1 MNDKAYH
8 IRERFPD
15 KSDNIALLL
24 VMDPEFR
31 AMCEDY
37 DDCINALQYWDRSEV
52 PEAASRVAEYRNL
65 VRELEEEIIQAL
77 AALQP

>member
-24 VMDPEFR
+24 VMDLEFR
-31 AMCEDY
+31 TMCEDY
-37 DDCINALQYWDRSEV
+37 DVCINALRYWDRSEA
-52 PEAASRVAEYRNL
+52 PEADARVDEYRYL
-65 VRELEEEIIQAL
+65 IRELEEEIMQAL